1 MENETNKDMKLPSL
15 DDLFTTQEERDDA
28 KLKRIHEIPIKEI
41 DPFPNHPFKVRDD
54 EDMENLVDSIKAK
67 GVITPCMV
75 RKTPDGR
82 YEMISGHRRMRAC
95 EILGMEKLRC
105 EVVDLSKEEAAI
117 MMVESNFQRSK
128 ILPSEKAFAYKM
140 RLEAME
146 RLPGRPPKE
155 NAGPLGPQGRK
166 RDELSKEVG
175 NSSSQIHRYIRL
187 TELIPELLE
196 LVDEGHIG
204 MRPAVELSY
213 LGKEQQRDLAECID
227 MEQCTPTHEQARRMR
242 AMNDEGRL
250 TSEAIEAIMREEKPN
265 QKERIVLHGDRFRNL
280 FPRNLPVSKREDYVM
295 AAMQYYGKYL
305 ARKERENER

>member
-1 MENETNKDMKLPSL
+1 MANETNKDMKLPSL
-15 DDLFTTQEERDDA
+15 DDLFTTQKERDDA
-28 KLKRIHEIPIKEI
+28 KLKRIHEIPIREI
-41 DPFPNHPFKVRDD
+41 DPFPDHPFKVRDD

-95 EILGMEKLRC
+95 EILGMERLRC

-140 RLEAME
+140 RLEAMNRQGE
-146 RLPGRPPKE
+146 RTDLTFSPVDKKLRSGKE
-155 NAGPLGPQGRK
+155 LAGKVGDSQPQ
-166 RDELSKEVG
+166 
-175 NSSSQIHRYIRL
+175 IYRYIRL

-213 LGKEQQRDLAECID
+213 LGEEQQRDLAECID